1 MDFHLKEFL
10 SAATNMQDHAHFVE
24 EEIGLEYG
32 PGKAALEGVTGAGGA
47 GGLEILSSS
56 CGS

>member
-10 SAATNMQDHAHFVE
+10 SAPTNMQDHAHFVE

-32 PGKAALEGVTGAGGA
+32 PRKVIRVDATGAGDA
-47 GGLEILSSS
+47 GDLEILSSS

>member
-1 MDFHLKEFL
+1 
-10 SAATNMQDHAHFVE
+10 MQGHVRFVE

-32 PGKAALEGVTGAGGA
+32 PRKAVLVDVTGAGDA
-47 GGLEILSSS
+47 GDPEILSSS

>member
-1 MDFHLKEFL
+1 
-10 SAATNMQDHAHFVE
+10 MQGRVRSVE

-32 PGKAALEGVTGAGGA
+32 PRKAAPEDATGAGGA
-47 GGLEILSSS
+47 GDQEIPSSS